1 MPRAASIASG
11 SGTAEGGRMH
21 EERTRPASSAAS
33 GEEAIAALRDE
44 LAALSA
50 RLDALE
56 RRAVSGE
63 GGAGRLAETGRT
75 LARRAAAAWNA
86 WRGPAA
92 AAPAG
97 TGPGSGAVAGT
108 AARDGWVGIVILA
121 ILGLI
126 AALLAVELAEEIGK
140 ALRRLW
146 RWIT

>member
-1 MPRAASIASG
+1 
-11 SGTAEGGRMH
+11 
-21 EERTRPASSAAS
+21 
-33 GEEAIAALRDE
+33 
-44 LAALSA
+44 
-50 RLDALE
+50 
-56 RRAVSGE
+56 
-63 GGAGRLAETGRT
+63 
-75 LARRAAAAWNA
+75 
-86 WRGPAA
+86 PAA